1 MHPRT
6 TRPSAALTLA
16 LLLALAAN
24 ACGDDAEGA
33 ADGAGGG
40 DPTDASGEDT
50 GGSDVSDVSDADE
63 GEATELDA
71 TDAVEDTT
79 AEVGGDGGDDTASD
93 PDLPGEPSHYLVP
106 GPYPVGHVT
115 LTLRDE
121 ARERTLPVELWY
133 PAASAGAAG
142 ETLADYG
149 SDETRRAELTAL
161 LEAAPPGCPAEGSAA
176 TRDQAASGAGP
187 FPLVVFSHCHECTRF
202 AALAIAERMASH
214 GMVVAAPNHEGNTL
228 FDAGSEAALPLNT
241 DTLAIRVADM
251 RLVLDTL
258 LAEDAPLPDPLRLD
272 PERIGVFGHSFGSV
286 TTGALLLADDRPRAA
301 AGIAAPME
309 NPLLPGVQIED
320 IEVPLLFLLARED
333 NSISEL
339 GNRFIRDNV
348 EDANPPVTLV
358 EVDDAGHWSFS
369 DLCGLVEAFEACCGE
384 ARRQTNG
391 RAFTYLDPGLGREIG
406 AGFVTA
412 FFAETLLGEP
422 DAGALFA
429 RPPAVWPVA
438 VTRR

>member
-6 TRPSAALTLA
+6 TRPSAAPLLVLFLA
-16 LLLALAAN
+16 LGAY
-24 ACGDDAEGA
+24 ACGDDAEGNTGD
-33 ADGAGGG
+33 ADH
-40 DPTDASGEDT
+40 TDSTAEDT
-50 GGSDVSDVSDADE
+50 GGTDVPADTAGDSGDSGDALDP
-63 GEATELDA
+63 DA

-79 AEVGGDGGDDTASD
+79 AEVEAD
-93 PDLPGEPSHYLVP
+93 PDLPGEPSPYLAP
-106 GPYPVGHVT
+106 GPHSVGHVT
-115 LTLRDE
+115 LTLVDE

-133 PAASAGAAG
+133 PAASAGVGG
-142 ETLADYG
+142 ESLPDYG
-149 SDETRRAELTAL
+149 GDEARRAELASL
-161 LEAAPPGCPAEGSAA
+161 LEAAPAGCPADGSFS
-176 TRDQAASGAGP
+176 TRDEPASPDGP

-214 GMVVAAPNHEGNTL
+214 GIAVAAPDHVGNTL
-228 FDAGSEAALPLNT
+228 FDAGSEGALPLNT

-251 RLVLDTL
+251 RFVLDAL
-258 LAEDAPLPDPLRLD
+258 LGEDAPLPAALALD
-272 PERIGVFGHSFGSV
+272 AERVGAFGHSFGSV

-301 AGIAAPME
+301 VGIAAPME

-320 IEVPLLFLLARED
+320 IDVPLLFVLARED

-369 DLCGLVEAFEACCGE
+369 DLCGLVEAFEACCGDG
-384 ARRQTNG
+384 RRQTNG

-406 AGFVTA
+406 AGVVTA
-412 FFAETLLGEP
+412 FFAGALLGDP

-429 RPPAVWPVA
+429 RPPAEWPVA
-438 VTRR
+438 VTQR